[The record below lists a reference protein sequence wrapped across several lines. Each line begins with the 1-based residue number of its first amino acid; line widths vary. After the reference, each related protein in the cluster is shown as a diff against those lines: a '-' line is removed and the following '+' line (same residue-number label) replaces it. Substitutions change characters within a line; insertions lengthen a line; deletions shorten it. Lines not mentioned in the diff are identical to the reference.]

1 MILLYIIAYSLYFC
15 YNKQTLRTN
24 PSLTN
29 PFGVKMNKKKTST
42 HLSLPICMLGAD
54 GHGKT
59 TLTTGMERVIEKIG
73 TIRSDTNTE
82 FADQLPNHHQICE
95 GVGFTFR
102 SIDYETSGKHYT
114 QIDCD
119 THHDIVKLLVSG
131 ALDIQGAIW
140 VVDADAGVTQ
150 ESEELVSIA
159 SSVKVSNIVSFLN
172 IHNTDDDELVN
183 ICQQEMREILTEC
196 GWNENNSP
204 ILVGDAHNAVNYKT
218 VNLGSD
224 QWKPIVDTI
233 SALNSIMPEPIDKS
247 DLHLV
252 FPIHEI
258 VDESKET
265 VTFSG
270 ELVQGHLSVGQSIDI
285 VGKGDRIKTKCL
297 NIKEHEITVE
307 SEPDWLSVGQVV
319 CSPKT
324 IKAHTEFTAIVYLLN
339 QEESG
344 THIPI
349 VENDKLEIHLW
360 GIDVHARVQ
369 LPPELSIIS
378 PGSNSEIS
386 ISLDL
391 PLVMEVET
399 TFEIKKMDTRIGL
412 GIVTEVA

>member
-1 MILLYIIAYSLYFC
+1 
-15 YNKQTLRTN
+15 
-24 PSLTN
+24 
-29 PFGVKMNKKKTST
+29 MNKKKTST

-59 TLTTGMERVIEKIG
+59 TLTTGIERVVEKIG
-73 TIRSDTNTE
+73 TIHSNTNTK
-82 FADQLPNHHQICE
+82 FIDQLPNHHQICE
-95 GVGFTFR
+95 GVGFTYQ

-119 THHDIVKLLVSG
+119 SYQDIIKLLVSS

-140 VVDADAGVTQ
+140 VVDADEGVTQ
-150 ESEELVSIA
+150 ESVELVYIA
-159 SSVKVSNIVSFLN
+159 NRVKVSNIVSFLN
-172 IHNTDDDELVN
+172 IHNTDDNELVN
-183 ICQQEMREILTEC
+183 ICQQEMRELLTEC
-196 GWNENNSP
+196 GWTENNSP
-204 ILVGDAHNAVNYKT
+204 ILVGDAHSTLNYKT

-233 SALNSIMPEPIDKS
+233 SALNSIMQNPIDKS

-252 FPIHEI
+252 LPIHEI
-258 VDESKET
+258 VQESKET

-270 ELVQGHLSVGQSIDI
+270 ELIQGHLSVGQSIDI

-297 NIKEHEITVE
+297 DIKDDQITVE
-307 SEPDWLSVGQVV
+307 SEPDWLSAGQVV

-360 GIDVHARVQ
+360 GIDVHARIQ
-369 LPPELSIIS
+369 LPPELSILS
-378 PGSNSEIS
+378 PGSNCEIS
-386 ISLDL
+386 IFLDL
-391 PLVMEVET
+391 PLVMEFGT
-399 TFEIKKMDTRIGL
+399 TFEIKKMDLRIGL
-412 GIVTEVA
+412 GIVTDVA

>member
-1 MILLYIIAYSLYFC
+1 
-15 YNKQTLRTN
+15 
-24 PSLTN
+24 
-29 PFGVKMNKKKTST
+29 MNKKKTSIHQT
-42 HLSLPICMLGAD
+42 LPICMLGAD

-59 TLTTGMERVIEKIG
+59 TLTTGMERVVEKIG
-73 TIRSDTNTE
+73 TIYSDTSSGFIN
-82 FADQLPNHHQICE
+82 QLPNHQQICE

-119 THHDIVKLLVSG
+119 THQDIVKLLVSS

-150 ESEELVSIA
+150 ESEELVRIA
-159 SSVKVSNIVSFLN
+159 NRVKVSNIVSFLN
-172 IHNTDDDELVN
+172 IHNTDDNELVN

-196 GWNENNSP
+196 GLNEDNSP
-204 ILVGDAHNAVNYKT
+204 ILVGDAHNTLNYKT

-233 SALNSIMPEPIDKS
+233 SALNSIMPDPIDKS

-252 FPIHEI
+252 LPIHEI
-258 VDESKET
+258 VEESKET

-270 ELVQGHLSVGQSIDI
+270 EFVQGHLSVGQSIDI

-324 IKAHTEFTAIVYLLN
+324 IKAHTEFVGIVYLLN

-349 VENDKLEIHLW
+349 VQNDKLEINLW
-360 GIDVHARVQ
+360 GIDVHASVQ
-369 LPPELSIIS
+369 LPPALSIIS
-378 PGSNSEIS
+378 PGANSEIS

-391 PLVMEVET
+391 ALVMEVGT
-399 TFEIKKMDTRIGL
+399 TFEIKKMDIRIGL

>member
-1 MILLYIIAYSLYFC
+1 
-15 YNKQTLRTN
+15 
-24 PSLTN
+24 
-29 PFGVKMNKKKTST
+29 MNKKKTSI
-42 HLSLPICMLGAD
+42 HQSLPICMLGAN

-59 TLTTGMERVIEKIG
+59 TLTTGMERVVEKIG
-73 TIRSDTNTE
+73 TIRSDTNTD

-114 QIDCD
+114 QIDCN
-119 THHDIVKLLVSG
+119 THQDIIKLLVSG
-131 ALDIQGAIW
+131 TLDIQGAIW
-140 VVDADAGVTQ
+140 VVDADEGVTP
-150 ESEELVSIA
+150 ESEELVYIA
-159 SSVKVSNIVSFLN
+159 NRVKVSNIVSFLN
-172 IHNTDDDELVN
+172 IHNTDDSELVN
-183 ICQQEMREILTEC
+183 ICQHEMRELLTEC

-204 ILVGDAHNAVNYKT
+204 ILVGDAHNTLNYKT

-233 SALNSIMPEPIDKS
+233 SALNSIMPDPIDKS
-247 DLHLV
+247 HLHLV
-252 FPIHEI
+252 LPIHEI
-258 VDESKET
+258 VKESKET

-270 ELVQGHLSVGQSIDI
+270 ELIQGHLSVGQSIDI
-285 VGKGDRIKTKCL
+285 VGKGDRVKTKCL
-297 NIKEHEITVE
+297 NIKEDEITVE

-324 IKAHTEFTAIVYLLN
+324 IKAHTEFIAIVYLLS

-349 VENDKLEIHLW
+349 IQNDKLDIHLW

-378 PGSNSEIS
+378 PGSNCELS
-386 ISLDL
+386 IYLDL
-391 PLVMEVET
+391 PLVMEVGT
-399 TFEIKKMDTRIGL
+399 TFEIKKMDLRIGL
-412 GIVTEVA
+412 GIVTEVT